1 MQRCDNVKKIKYSLV
16 IVVFVMIFLFVF
28 NLSVS
33 AYTVGD
39 SINFNANNIQQ
50 ETHGS
55 TNTVTRTEQ
64 EQFMDNAN
72 WSNNE
77 SIRQAYRNY
86 AWADGNS
93 NESYITQAGDRV
105 VYTDY
110 VPVTKEVL
118 YEIASKRYE
127 YYSGGYGY
135 NINTNNGLYD
145 QYQSSVSLAPHDY
158 QYLNS
163 VGYGYGFNF
172 GNGTYVPNGY
182 EPLHSVQNYPGR
194 LVEVMD
200 TIIRSQLEVAYDAV
214 EREVIVGDETIKDFS
229 DYPTRL
235 QALDTYLNYAGSTDE
250 ILTQRII
257 EIKVNS
263 KSTSALWQ
271 STPQSWGVT
280 GQTHFWEFECIESFD
295 GSFHSPLT
303 MFGGPSVTQAFYFP
317 GKYHVTATQ
326 ILNQKY
332 CEAISYD
339 VNEYWVIA
347 ATGQVIYKS
356 ESNGSAIPNNGKPL
370 ADQNL
375 YQVSS
380 TKVVDQGTYYVPVL
394 DQTITVSRG
403 SWNYQMSSP
412 SIWGYSFSSQRIE

>member
-1 MQRCDNVKKIKYSLV
+1 MKLKTAIICVFLV
-16 IVVFVMIFLFVF
+16 FLLVA
-28 NLSVS
+28 NVS

-64 EQFMDNAN
+64 QQFMDNAN

-86 AWADGNS
+86 AWTDGGS
-93 NESYITQAGDRV
+93 NESYITQTGDRIV
-105 VYTDY
+105 MVDY
-110 VPVTKEVL
+110 VPVLKRVL
-118 YEIASKRYE
+118 YEVANKRYE

-135 NINTNNGLYD
+135 NINTSNGLSD
-145 QYQSSVSLAPHDY
+145 QYQSSVSLSSHDY
-158 QYLNS
+158 QCLKGIAYNR
-163 VGYGYGFNF
+163 GFNYGFS
-172 GNGTYVPNGY
+172 TYVPGGY
-182 EPLHSVQNYPGR
+182 KPLHTMQTYPGK
-194 LVEVMD
+194 LVPVME
-200 TIIRSQLEVAYDAV
+200 TIIRSQLEAAYDAV
-214 EREVIVGDETIKDFS
+214 EREVIIGDETIKDFS

-235 QALDTYLNYAGSTDE
+235 QALDTYLNYAGGTDE
-250 ILTQRII
+250 VLTQRII

-263 KSTSALWQ
+263 KSTSSLWQ
-271 STPQSWGVT
+271 STPKTWGVT
-280 GQTHFWEFECIESFD
+280 GQTHFWEFECIESYD
-295 GSFHSPLT
+295 GSFHSPMT

-370 ADQNL
+370 ADQDL

-403 SWNYQMSSP
+403 SWGYQMSSP